1 MERKIGE
8 LFEFKG
14 KIYKVVESETVAC
27 PSCAFKGWCVD
38 SDKVSGPCAGRT
50 DKKFVVFKEI
60 NMKIRDNKLTIDIP
74 EGMEIDVENSD
85 LKKVLLS
92 LRIKN

>member
-74 EGMEIDVENSD
+74 EGMEIDILNSNFGTG
-85 LKKVLLS
+85 LS
-92 LRIKN
+92 SSRRKS